1 MHYISH
7 LTCSRH
13 HHALQLSNVPQ
24 SQTKKLLDSK
34 TKRKTLSEAKPL
46 SYQDLSGSADKSLAY
61 TSAAVS
67 TECPMLC
74 ANSCFFLYSSLSTL

>member
-13 HHALQLSNVPQ
+13 HHALQLNDPQ
-24 SQTKKLLDSK
+24 SQTTKSLDSK
-34 TKRKTLSEAKPL
+34 TKRKTLSEAKPP
-46 SYQDLSGSADKSLAY
+46 SYHDLSGSADKSLAY

-67 TECPMLC
+67 TEWPMLC